1 MNVDDIN
8 LAASSIDPIAYYLVY
23 VRSFS
28 FLIALVIGFIASV
41 LVIKSAK
48 KMGGGLFGSV
58 LNLIGLGMLAVVL
71 GTVSVGIAEWFP
83 AHWASLT
90 HTVLFSSGYILMVLG
105 ANKLIRGI
113 MAT

>member
-1 MNVDDIN
+1 MNNDIS
-8 LAASSIDPIAYYLVY
+8 LTTSTLDPVAYYLVY

-28 FLIALVIGFIASV
+28 FLIALVIGIIASV
-41 LVIKSAK
+41 LVIQSAR

-58 LNLIGLGMLAVVL
+58 LNFMGLGMLAVVL
-71 GTVSVGIAEWFP
+71 GTISVGASDWLP
-83 AHWASLT
+83 VGWASLV

-105 ANKLIRGI
+105 AHKLLKGI